1 MPVPVTAQDEFGV
14 LQRVSSDVID
24 KLAGVLG
31 KVEDSGKHM
40 AQSAFQIATISK
52 EIAEISHQE
61 QSRSEAVNKETQALS
76 DIARIR
82 QEVAKVIFGQES
94 VIEQTLLAVLSGGH
108 ALLVGVPS
116 WLSSHQ
122 AMPPNKPSHNK
133 RQNMRQRRVARC
145 SAKVA
150 KTNFS
155 STARSHPG
163 AGAGAGGLLTGAA
176 RVDDVCEPH
185 RSGAA
190 WESGGAE
197 PGR

>member
-1 MPVPVTAQDEFGV
+1 MPACTGLPPGELISNTTACEPT
-14 LQRVSSDVID
+14 SSKALRKAALISSA
-24 KLAGVLG
+24 LASEPL
-31 KVEDSGKHM
+31 
-40 AQSAFQIATISK
+40 AISPL
-52 EIAEISHQE
+52 ISTT
-61 QSRSEAVNKETQALS
+61 AVC
-76 DIARIR
+76 
-82 QEVAKVIFGQES
+82 G
-94 VIEQTLLAVLSGGH
+94 

-122 AMPPNKPSHNK
+122 AIPPNKPSHNK